1 MNSFNALVMF
11 FIMYKFA
18 IFILNNIVNCQL
30 VVLGELTRVTFS
42 ICQVLKHLNQSL
54 VKVKKVYMHTISP
67 IKYPYVHESG
77 LKNY

>member
-30 VVLGELTRVTFS
+30 VVLGELTRVINIQHMPSVKTSKPKFG
-42 ICQVLKHLNQSL
+42 QS
-54 VKVKKVYMHTISP
+54 KKRLHAYH
-67 IKYPYVHESG
+67 
-77 LKNY
+77 